1 MSNRGR
7 AGVIALAV
15 VVVVVAFVALRPSDS
30 SKKADD
36 PGSQAAKTTG
46 GGAQTEPTPTA
57 TAPSA
62 PSPPREVT
70 LVGGAPKGGVK
81 SIKVKKGDD
90 VRLQVLTDEA
100 SDQLHLH
107 GYDIEKEAAKGK
119 PANFHFKANI
129 EGVFE
134 LESHTAEDAGREPLI
149 ARLVVEPS

>member
-7 AGVIALAV
+7 AVVIALAV

-30 SKKADD
+30 SDKADN
-36 PGSQAAKTTG
+36 PKTSAAS
-46 GGAQTEPTPTA
+46 GGAKQPTA

-62 PSPPREVT
+62 PAPPREIT
-70 LVGGAPKGGVK
+70 LKGGAPEGGIK
-81 SIKVKKGDD
+81 SIKYQKGDE
-90 VRLQVLTDEA
+90 VRLLVTTDEK

-107 GYDIEKEAAKGK
+107 GYDIEKVARAGK
-119 PANFHFKANI
+119 PATFQFKASI

-134 LESHTAEDAGREPLI
+134 LESHTAEHAGREPLI